1 MVNRVRDSRFDFSA
15 RKAGHSFLGLQ
26 CQPASHLPENS
37 NGVQETHGFGKMDEF
52 AKKNNS
58 ERPLD
63 TECHKVLRILIVNK
77 LLTQNPQTF
86 PFWNVCLIY
95 PPFVLGGG
103 VVVVAISNFIFP
115 AANRNVS

>member
-63 TECHKVLRILIVNK
+63 TECHKVLRILIVNE
-77 LLTQNPQTF
+77 LLTQYFVVKIFALFPQILF
-86 PFWNVCLIY
+86 GLKGKIRRHFH
-95 PPFVLGGG
+95 FGM
-103 VVVVAISNFIFP
+103 
-115 AANRNVS
+115 